1 MATRRF
7 GGLTHRRLHMQTRGP
22 RIDAYRFGRVVIDGT
37 PYEQDVILTPA
48 GVQAPWRRRLGHVLN
63 PSDLQALLDDD
74 CEALVVGTGSFGR
87 MKVAH
92 AVPRKLAERGIE
104 LRAERTAQA
113 VEIYRSMS
121 AAGKKVTA
129 ALHLTC

>member
-1 MATRRF
+1 
-7 GGLTHRRLHMQTRGP
+7 MQTRGP

-48 GVQAPWRRRLGHVLN
+48 GVRTPWRRRLGHVLN
-63 PSDLQALLDDD
+63 PSDLQELLDEE
-74 CEALVVGTGSFGR
+74 CETLIVGTGSFGR
-87 MKVAH
+87 MKVAG
-92 AVPRKLAERGIE
+92 AVPRKLQERGIE